1 MVVNPDGSVQ
11 FEGDVG
17 KLMRGA
23 GAAAD
28 QGGLMAQNRAA
39 RLAKYG
45 TEQVA
50 KMETAGARFGGAAS
64 AASTGGAAAPS
75 VATATN
81 PAPVATSTAA
91 SGTTFGQ
98 RALRSLRL
106 GGRLLGAAGVASVG
120 ADTAM
125 TVGNKSTEDYEKQLS
140 GLGVQ
145 PGKRYGSDTL
155 QLARDIG
162 VRGLGSLV
170 DLGQA
175 VNPFSSGGARAAAPA
190 APGAG
195 PAATSAVPAT
205 TIPSGVNAYPSTDQ
219 APSEVQALVN
229 GRLPVPALGTGA
241 AVNNRTGRTLA
252 FNTGLPTQVASG
264 GGGNVEPASTAL
276 PVLGTEGGIFSNL
289 SKFSKELSAH
299 RGAAAASGQTLNRA
313 LRIGGLNVK
322 QSEAESRGV
331 AALGTFMR
339 GQAAV
344 ANSGESGKKVT
355 TDLMGNPV
363 IVNTRA
369 GTALAPTVKKPVSE
383 TDIAETMKTNKMS
396 REAVVARL
404 RAEGRMD

>member
-28 QGGLMAQNRAA
+28 QGGLAAQNRAA

-45 TEQVA
+45 SEQVA
-50 KMETAGARFGGAAS
+50 KMETAGTRFGGAAAGS
-64 AASTGGAAAPS
+64 PTPAPAPAAPS

-106 GGRLLGAAGVASVG
+106 GGRLLGAAGIASVG
-120 ADTAM
+120 AGTAM
-125 TVGNKSTEDYEKQLS
+125 TVANKSTEDYEKQLS
-140 GLGVQ
+140 GLGIQ
-145 PGKRYGSDTL
+145 PGKRYESDAL
-155 QLARDIG
+155 QFARDTG
-162 VRGLGSLV
+162 VRGLGALV

-175 VNPFSSGGARAAAPA
+175 VNPFSSGGARAAAPTIV
-190 APGAG
+190 GG
-195 PAATSAVPAT
+195 PTANTPARSAIDAEGLMRGTGVP
-205 TIPSGVNAYPSTDQ
+205 
-219 APSEVQALVN
+219 EV
-229 GRLPVPALGTGA
+229 GTGA
-241 AVNNRTGRTLA
+241 FRVGDRPAVAVDTRG
-252 FNTGLPTQVASG
+252 SG
-264 GGGNVEPASTAL
+264 TSITPPSYTEPASTTL
-276 PVLGTEGGIFSNL
+276 PKLGTEGGIFSNL
-289 SKFSKELSAH
+289 SKFAGEVSAQ
-299 RGAAAASGQTLNRA
+299 RGAAAASGQALNRA
-313 LRIGGLNVK
+313 VKIGGLGVK
-322 QSEAESRGV
+322 QSEAESRSM
-331 AALGTFMR
+331 AALGTLLR

-344 ANSGESGKKVT
+344 ANAGEAGKKVT
-355 TDLMGNPV
+355 VDLMGNPV
-363 IVNTRA
+363 IVNTKA

-383 TDIAETMKTNKMS
+383 ADIAETMKTNKMS

>member
-23 GAAAD
+23 GAATD
-28 QGGLMAQNRAA
+28 QTALALQNRAA

-45 TEQVA
+45 PEQVA
-50 KMETAGARFGGAAS
+50 KMETAGSRFGGAA
-64 AASTGGAAAPS
+64 AGAPSPAPAAPS

-125 TVGNKSTEDYEKQLS
+125 TVANKTTGDYEKQLS

-145 PGKRYGSDTL
+145 PGKRYESDAL
-155 QLARDIG
+155 QLVRDIG

-190 APGAG
+190 APGTG
-195 PAATSAVPAT
+195 PAAASAVPAT
-205 TIPSGVNAYPSTDQ
+205 TIPAGVSAYESTAK
-219 APSEVQALVN
+219 APAEIQALVN

-241 AVNNRTGRTLA
+241 AVNNRTGRTLG
-252 FNTGLPTQVASG
+252 FNTGIPAAPVY
-264 GGGNVEPASTAL
+264 GGGNAEPAYTAL
-276 PVLGTEGGIFSNL
+276 PELGTKGGIFSNL
-289 SKFSKELSAH
+289 SEFANKVSAQ

-322 QSEAESRGV
+322 QSEAESRST
-331 AALGTFMR
+331 AALGTLLR

-344 ANSGESGKKVT
+344 ANAGEAGKKVT
-355 TDLMGNPV
+355 VDLMGNPV
-363 IVNTRA
+363 IVNTKA
-369 GTALAPTVKKPVSE
+369 GTALAPTVKKPISE
-383 TDIAETMKTNKMS
+383 SDIAETMKANKMS